1 MGAPPGEDA
10 VAMYIDPET
19 RRILEGGGL
28 LNSNGRAPDG
38 DDHETNRRLVLT
50 MASQIRPA
58 RVHWLWEGRLAIG
71 TLALLA
77 GREGI
82 GKSLIA
88 YWLAAM
94 ITKGTLPGE
103 YCQQPRAVIVAASE
117 DSWAYTIV
125 PRLIA
130 ARANLDLV
138 YRIEVITDDVHSE
151 ITMPNDLHELERVAA
166 ETGARLLI
174 LDPLMSRLS
183 DRLDTH
189 RDAEVRRALEPM
201 AAVADR
207 ARVAVLGIIHHNKS
221 GSTDALQLVMGSKAF
236 TAVARSVHTV
246 LIDPDDET
254 DTRRLFG
261 TPKNNLGKTDLPTL
275 AFTIASH
282 AVQTDDGVAWTG
294 RVEWGDE
301 HPTSIGE
308 AIRTAAASADD
319 RSATTEAARWLDDYL
334 ESKGGNAPSADIKS
348 AGKKA
353 GHSEDA
359 LKRARK
365 RLKLHISES
374 GFPRITHWH
383 CSTESKL
390 IAQSEQQSEQIPRGD
405 TPTALTAPTE
415 GQNTQ
420 SEQKSPVGAVG
431 VGAPPR
437 AHDTLSL
444 EEPAQPRP
452 SDPT

>member
-10 VAMYIDPET
+10 VNMRTGEHIDPESYAEFLRSQQT
-19 RRILEGGGL
+19 
-28 LNSNGRAPDG
+28 NGQAPDG
-38 DDHETNRRLVLT
+38 DDHEATRRLVLT
-50 MASQIRPA
+50 RASQIRPA
-58 RVHWLWEGRLAIG
+58 RVHWLWDGRLAVGTIG
-71 TLALLA
+71 LLA

-88 YWLAAM
+88 YWLASM
-94 ITKGTLPGE
+94 ITRGVLPGE
-103 YCQQPRAVIVAASE
+103 HYRQPRAVIVAASE

-130 ARANLDLV
+130 AGADLDLV
-138 YRIEVITDDVHSE
+138 YRVEVVTDDVHSE

-166 ETGARLLI
+166 ETGAVLLI

-201 AAVADR
+201 AALADR
-207 ARVAVLGIIHHNKS
+207 ARLAVLGIIHHNKS
-221 GSTDALQLVMGSKAF
+221 GSTDPLQLVMGSKAF

-246 LIDPDDET
+246 LLDPEDET

-282 AVQTDDGVAWTG
+282 PVETDDGTAWTG
-294 RVEWGDE
+294 RLEWGDE
-301 HPTSIGE
+301 LPTTIGE
-308 AIRTAAASADD
+308 AMRTAAASTEDH
-319 RSATTEAARWLDDYL
+319 SATAEAAEWLDDYL
-334 ESKGGNAPSADIKS
+334 ESKGGNAASADVKV

-359 LKRARK
+359 LKRARR
-365 RLKLHISES
+365 RLKLHVSSS
-374 GFPRITHWH
+374 GFPRITYWH
-383 CSTESKL
+383 CASESKL
-390 IAQSEQQSEQIPRGD
+390 IAQSEQQSEQISRGD
-405 TPTALTAPTE
+405 APTALTAPTG
-415 GQNTQ
+415 GQEPQSVQLVQ
-420 SEQKSPVGAVG
+420 SEQ
-431 VGAPPR
+431 
-437 AHDTLSL
+437 
-444 EEPAQPRP
+444 Q
-452 SDPT
+452 DPTRTRASAPTGEGDPS